1 MLCNSSYTMN
11 KAHAFKRR
19 EKQVTAL
26 HLYTGLLFAVR
37 IFCRFQERES
47 DRACGYKR
55 SMGGKSVCGS
65 QAERGQ
71 NQVQSTCTL
80 NAVNPKLPST
90 QCIMNVSNVCMNIR
104 NKFNR

>member
-1 MLCNSSYTMN
+1 MN

-26 HLYTGLLFAVR
+26 HLYTALLFAVW

-47 DRACGYKR
+47 DRARGYKG

-65 QAERGQ
+65 QSERGQ

-80 NAVNPKLPST
+80 NAVNMKIP
-90 QCIMNVSNVCMNIR
+90 
-104 NKFNR
+104 